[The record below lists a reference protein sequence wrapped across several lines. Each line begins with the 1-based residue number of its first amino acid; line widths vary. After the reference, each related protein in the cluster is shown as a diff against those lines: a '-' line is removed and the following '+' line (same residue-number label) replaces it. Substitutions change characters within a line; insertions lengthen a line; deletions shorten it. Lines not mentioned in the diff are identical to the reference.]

1 MINLNCRIA
10 VHAQLPAL
18 TRSING
24 WHWISFVFAA
34 THPSGLF
41 TRPAEHQ
48 CGTDCSISRQFE
60 KFDSFRIFM
69 IPPPNYSCCASM
81 QILFPSLANDQFSC
95 LILLD
100 TWKFG
105 CKILWL
111 GNCLASDN
119 HYHHHEIMMIFMSD
133 DDNGR
138 VVLVATDWHGPE
150 CLFSD
155 VPQRNCNG
163 LVLPSSSSSK
173 M

>member
-1 MINLNCRIA
+1 MPNCPHWPGALMAGIEYPSFLP
-10 VHAQLPAL
+10 QLTHPAFSPAAS
-18 TRSING
+18 RAPV
-24 WHWISFVFAA
+24 WHWLQHFEAIWKVRLLPNLYD
-34 THPSGLF
+34 TPRPLF
-41 TRPAEHQ
+41 
-48 CGTDCSISRQFE
+48 SS
-60 KFDSFRIFM
+60 
-69 IPPPNYSCCASM
+69 SCCASM

-111 GNCLASDN
+111 GNCLASDD